1 MTDRVFED
9 PIGFTVLSRFGSAE
23 LYLFEDRSVQLKVS
37 EGRDLSIFS
46 MTAEEATAM
55 KEFLIEQGY

>member
-55 KEFLIEQGY
+55 KEFLIKQGY